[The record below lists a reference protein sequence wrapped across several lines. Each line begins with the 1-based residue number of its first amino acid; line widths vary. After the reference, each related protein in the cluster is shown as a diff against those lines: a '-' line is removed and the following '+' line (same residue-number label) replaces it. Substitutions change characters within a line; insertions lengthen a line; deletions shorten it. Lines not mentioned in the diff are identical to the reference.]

1 MIRTAPKE
9 WQIWMNAS
17 DPAIQYHGIRV
28 ILYFQLIDL
37 IFLSFLFIA
46 RGNMVITTVTNAL
59 DI

>member
-1 MIRTAPKE
+1 
-9 WQIWMNAS
+9 MNAP

-37 IFLSFLFIA
+37 IFLSSLFIA
-46 RGNMVITTVTNAL
+46 RGNMVITTETNAL